1 MDTKKLKKLM
11 DFMFLI
17 TLFFFPVEMAM
28 KLNFGFLS
36 PYKVSLLFLIILSFI
51 YVIKEKSFK
60 DFFCLLRLLG
70 KKFKYPIIF
79 TCSYII
85 FDLISLLW
93 TKDKAFSLKK
103 YITIGP
109 ALICLLYSFFY
120 FYMHNKADG
129 NIDEALKKLF
139 FTGGIVALF
148 LSVLTW
154 IYVIFLG
161 RTFYILRTSLQ
172 SDYNQY
178 ALSIYI
184 GFFIGLFYILKY
196 STKYKLIK
204 FFVFI
209 TLVGPIFY
217 TSGSRRFLLAILP
230 SFMIFIV
237 FAILYVKRLNNNFNI
252 KKFIIVLFLSLL
264 TSFAIIS
271 LYNNHSNK
279 IYEKLKNEFNS
290 DDFISSMDVDT
301 DDILHGFAL
310 EKSLSEKAE
319 TIKSGSALGQREK
332 IWSIA
337 IDEIKSYNI
346 KDLILGKGGS
356 HHRDIYRTDK
366 ARKLL
371 FPENTPK
378 EKFHDYH
385 PHSFFFVDILDGG
398 LIKLSISIL
407 LIVSIISIFVKLFLR
422 NEYIMSGLILIYGAN
437 YLYSQSIDS
446 INGIFENRLTYIFL
460 IISYAGAFI
469 LDEKEKNY

>member
-1 MDTKKLKKLM
+1 
-11 DFMFLI
+11 
-17 TLFFFPVEMAM
+17 
-28 KLNFGFLS
+28 
-36 PYKVSLLFLIILSFI
+36 
-51 YVIKEKSFK
+51 
-60 DFFCLLRLLG
+60 
-70 KKFKYPIIF
+70 
-79 TCSYII
+79 
-85 FDLISLLW
+85 
-93 TKDKAFSLKK
+93 
-103 YITIGP
+103 
-109 ALICLLYSFFY
+109 
-120 FYMHNKADG
+120 MHNKADG

-332 IWSIA
+332 
-337 IDEIKSYNI
+337 NMVNC
-346 KDLILGKGGS
+346 
-356 HHRDIYRTDK
+356 YR
-366 ARKLL
+366 
-371 FPENTPK
+371 
-378 EKFHDYH
+378 
-385 PHSFFFVDILDGG
+385 
-398 LIKLSISIL
+398 
-407 LIVSIISIFVKLFLR
+407 
-422 NEYIMSGLILIYGAN
+422 
-437 YLYSQSIDS
+437 
-446 INGIFENRLTYIFL
+446 
-460 IISYAGAFI
+460 
-469 LDEKEKNY
+469 